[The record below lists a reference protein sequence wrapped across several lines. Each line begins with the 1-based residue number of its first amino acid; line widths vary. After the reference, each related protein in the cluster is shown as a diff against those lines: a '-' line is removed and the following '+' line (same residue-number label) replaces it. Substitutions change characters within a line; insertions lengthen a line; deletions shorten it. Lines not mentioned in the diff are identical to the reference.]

1 MVRVQENF
9 KFEGNEYNTTSLSE
23 NALKIYMKIRFVQ
36 DRIVEIKSD
45 AALIHKAKNG
55 YIEELKNEILSGKLG
70 LNIGELFLDD

>member
-1 MVRVQENF
+1 MQENF

-23 NALKIYMKIRFVQ
+23 NALKIYMKICFVQ